1 MILKDEEPRIPVS
14 IGKPIISSR
23 LPKAFSQPKHLTTK
37 KLQDHQDLVAMNEFK
52 NVSKLLTPI
61 KQVSPKNSEL
71 SKVINKLACFPK
83 INDPAHTLTV
93 DFLVQTIV
101 KLEEMITL
109 SVIKS
114 SNIRSGIV
122 RKSLHATTLKL
133 YACKEFPVATMSIRQ
148 KLLESL
154 KSWQR
159 LQKGSRN
166 LVEVNASFWN
176 CPEGCVTIIMEYM
189 PGESLHRLCENIGAI
204 PEKTLKDIAKRIL
217 NGLSYFHKKQ
227 GAYGG
232 LDLSH
237 ILLGR
242 EGKAKLGL
250 ALSSRLPIKPEC
262 NLSTEDDIY
271 DLGATLLSASVG
283 GPDWT
288 SEYLSLK
295 GECCL
300 YHTAIISSEI
310 PYLSRLSKSFSS
322 FLCLSTRYNKETRG
336 KISYLLTHDW
346 LKAEDSSGP
355 DVSIKELI
363 DMSVVGSKDS
373 TYDKQINALCENL
386 KVVYTECPEF
396 KNFSKVN
403 IKELA
408 CELGIGADAL
418 SDKLKMVCLQ
428 DSVMV

>member
-1 MILKDEEPRIPVS
+1 MLLKDEESRIPVS
-14 IGKPIISSR
+14 IGKPIISNR

-37 KLQDHQDLVAMNEFK
+37 KLQDHQELAAMNEFK
-52 NVSKLLTPI
+52 NVKKLLSPL
-61 KQVSPKNSEL
+61 KQVSPENSAL
-71 SKVINKLACFPK
+71 RKVINKLACFPK

-93 DFLVQTIV
+93 DFLVQSIV

-114 SNIRSGIV
+114 SNIRSGVV
-122 RKSLHATTLKL
+122 RKSIHAPTLKL

-154 KSWQR
+154 KTWQS
-159 LQKGSRN
+159 LQKGSRY

-204 PEKTLKDIAKRIL
+204 PEKVLKDIAKRIL
-217 NGLSYFHKKQ
+217 SGLSYFHKKQ
-227 GAYGG
+227 GAYSG
-232 LDLSH
+232 LDLNH
-237 ILLGR
+237 ILLSR
-242 EGKAKLGL
+242 EGKVKLGL
-250 ALSSRLPIKPEC
+250 GLNSRLQFKPD
-262 NLSTEDDIY
+262 SKSSPEDDIY
-271 DLGATLLSASVG
+271 DFGACLLSASVG
-283 GPDWT
+283 GSEWT
-288 SEYLSLK
+288 SEYTSLN

-300 YHTAIISSEI
+300 YHTAVISTEI
-310 PYLSRLSKSFSS
+310 PYLSRLSKSLSS

-336 KISYLLTHDW
+336 KIANLLTHEW
-346 LKAEDSSGP
+346 LKAEDFCGP
-355 DVSIKELI
+355 DVSVKELI

-373 TYDKQINALCENL
+373 TFEKQINALCENL
-386 KVVYTECPEF
+386 KVVLTECPEF
-396 KNFSKVN
+396 TTFSKSN

-408 CELGIGADAL
+408 YELGIGAEAL
-418 SDKLKMVCLQ
+418 SDKLRTVCLQ